1 MGQSLN
7 TVSLVMLILI
17 TFIGLVI
24 LKYSKNYLQGEPR
37 RHRYYMALTGVLLSV
52 GVTVTADHLLVFL
65 GGWVAISF
73 SLHALLRFYPDRPR
87 AALAAHKK
95 FLFARLAES
104 FLLAAFLLLHHEH
117 GTWQISVIA
126 QHYLDNSASA
136 MGQWAAVLIA
146 MAALIKCAQL
156 PFHGWLMQV
165 VEAPTPVSALLHAG
179 VVNMG
184 GYLLIVFGPLLL
196 QSVAAQVLVITVAG
210 ASVVLAALSMATRIS
225 VKVRL
230 AWSTC
235 AQMGFMLIE
244 CAMGLFELALL
255 HLLAHSCYKAFAF
268 LNSGSAVQAHRL
280 TQMSPAAALRV
291 GVWLPALLIG
301 AGLAGA
307 GAWVS
312 GAHGPVGPWV
322 LLGLALAV
330 LVAQRS
336 SVAVNGEMA
345 YAAFVAATIAAL
357 YVGQKVLFGHWV
369 HGAPVAAGLWADMA
383 LMVLTVLLFAGHLVL
398 VHWPDTPLGRNFQR
412 WLFAG
417 LYLDEWATR
426 ITLRIW
432 PVQLPLPS
440 RSRRTH
446 FARVEGVTQ

>member
-1 MGQSLN
+1 MGPSLN
-7 TVSLVMLILI
+7 VVSVVMLILI

-24 LKYSKNYLQGEPR
+24 VKYSQNYLQGEPR
-37 RHRYYMALTGVLLSV
+37 RYRYYAALTGVLLSV
-52 GVTVTADHLLVFL
+52 AVTVTADHLLVFL
-65 GGWVAISF
+65 AGWVAISF

-95 FLFARLAES
+95 FLFARLAEL

-126 QHYLDNSASA
+126 QHYLDNDASTA
-136 MGQWAAVLIA
+136 GQWAAVLIA

-196 QSVAAQVLVITVAG
+196 QSTSAQALVIAVAG

-255 HLLAHSCYKAFAF
+255 HLVAHSCYKAFAF
-268 LNSGSAVQAHRL
+268 LNSGSAVQAYRL
-280 TQMSPAAALRV
+280 TQMSPAAAVRAW
-291 GVWLPALLIG
+291 VWFPALLVG

-307 GAWVS
+307 GALAS
-312 GAHGPVGPWV
+312 GGQGPAGPWV

-336 SVAVNGEMA
+336 SVAVKGGML
-345 YAAFVAATIAAL
+345 YATFVAALIAAL

-369 HGAPVAAGLWADMA
+369 HGVPVAVGLWADIA
-383 LMVLTVLLFAGHLVL
+383 LIALTALLFAGHLLL
-398 VHWPDTPLGRNFQR
+398 VHGPDTPLGRNFQR

-426 ITLRIW
+426 ITLRVW
-432 PVQLPLPS
+432 PVQLPVPS
-440 RSRRTH
+440 RSRGTH
-446 FARVEGVTQ
+446 FARVEGVTP